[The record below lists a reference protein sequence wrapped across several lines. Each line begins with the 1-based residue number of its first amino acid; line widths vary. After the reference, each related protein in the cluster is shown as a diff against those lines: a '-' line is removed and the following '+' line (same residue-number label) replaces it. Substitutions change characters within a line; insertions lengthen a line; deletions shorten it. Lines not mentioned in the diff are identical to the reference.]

1 MLLYD
6 ERHNSSVETKN
17 TQQNTS
23 HQTMCMYFIVNPN
36 KKLENTRFIM
46 AQSPGRN
53 LLVDEAHLAVN
64 IAAMKW
70 IYPSYQESG
79 FEIEETIAE
88 IKGFLRRYAT
98 ARSLYLRQT
107 QKISKLQQNF
117 SDQFGRLVMMG
128 RTLKVADESDIEV
141 ENTLNELELFN
152 GGQRDDAPD

>member
-1 MLLYD
+1 MCAGQGTQHLMLLYD

-23 HQTMCMYFIVNPN
+23 HQTMCMYFIANPN

-64 IAAMKW
+64 VAAMKW

-98 ARSLYLRQT
+98 ARSL
-107 QKISKLQQNF
+107 
-117 SDQFGRLVMMG
+117 
-128 RTLKVADESDIEV
+128 
-141 ENTLNELELFN
+141 
-152 GGQRDDAPD
+152 